1 VSGLSRRTFLQSN
14 AVLLAALGV
23 PAALPAAAE
32 ARPSTD
38 LARYRP
44 VTVSSTA
51 YAPTPA
57 WFAVDGLAET
67 GVKGSGWRAGT
78 GDPQWIAVDLQAAC
92 RIESVVL
99 VFEATAADPVFT
111 PASGINPFLNTTGWE
126 VLSSS
131 AVAFSIDVSA
141 DGHTWQTVHDTTGS
155 PGGRV
160 EVTLPKP
167 VTARWVRL
175 TARQQA
181 NANPLGVNAFE
192 VYGQADHPRPDATGW
207 TDWGRHTTRPPALE
221 TAADG
226 TVALESGWTL
236 TMDSRLPSADGSAL
250 ARAGVDTSTWL
261 PATVPGTVHTSLVEQ
276 GKLPEPTSGFGNMRA
291 PEALSRHSW
300 WYRREFALP
309 RGFDAGRR
317 VWLEFDG
324 IDHHAE
330 VWVDGTAVGSLTHP
344 VARAA
349 FDVTTALRGQD
360 AHALAVRIDPMPHPG
375 NPGDKGPDGV
385 STLNSNAEQQ
395 DLPGY
400 ISISGWDWM
409 PGVRD
414 RGAGIWNHVRLRST
428 GDAVLGEPR
437 VDTRLPNLPDT
448 SVAEV
453 TLVVP
458 VRNASS
464 TARTVTVAA
473 ELAGAR
479 VGRRVDLAAGAA
491 LDVTFSPATDPALRL
506 RRPELWWPNGYGDP
520 KLHPLT
526 TTVSVGSQVS
536 DRRTVH
542 VGLRQFGYT
551 ATQPIVID
559 PATDHSPPQTV
570 EVDRTT
576 ARYLRVQGGKR
587 ATGYGISLWTLSVVD
602 GSGPDLAQGKT
613 ATASSEDNGN
623 DKAANAVDGRD
634 DTRWSSGY
642 SDNQWIQVDLGA
654 AVAFDR
660 VVLTW
665 ETAYALTFTVQVSD
679 DGATWRD
686 LEKVSNSGTP
696 LQISVNGVRVLAKGG
711 NWGFDELLRRVLP
724 HRMADAVALH
734 RDMNFT
740 MIRNWVG
747 SSNREEFFAACDENG
762 ILVWNDFWAGDAIFP
777 PDTDVFLTIATDTVV
792 RYRHHPS
799 IVVWCATNESD
810 PPAAMDAGLRKMLA
824 TQQPELWYQGNS
836 AGGVV
841 TGHGP
846 YSWIDPARYFDGD
859 TYSIGSY
866 GFHSEIGLPTV
877 PVAESMRRLAG
888 DHPSW
893 PIGDVWFHHDWSTR
907 GGQNPDTYR
916 GAIEDRFGPGTSLD
930 DFCAKA
936 QLVNYESVR
945 AIFEAYNAALWDD
958 ASGVLLWMSHP
969 AHHSTV
975 WQTYDYDL
983 DTNGSFHGARKG
995 CEPLHV
1001 QARLS
1006 DWQVHAVNQ
1015 TARNL
1020 DGATVHAELAD
1031 LRGRSLATPVTAPVS
1046 VPASSVTA
1054 AFTVP
1059 FTAAL
1064 PALHLLRLRL
1074 VGRDGTELSRN
1085 VYWRYRT
1092 PADARE
1098 LTRTPADVT
1107 LHAGPVRRVGDRGE
1121 AVVTV
1126 RNTGLVVTAGA
1137 RVSARDART
1146 DTRVLPLRC
1155 SENYLW
1161 LLPGETAAVT
1171 VSWPSHALASGRPRF
1186 VVEGLNVP
1194 RRTS

>member
-1 VSGLSRRTFLQSN
+1 VSDVSRRRFLQSN
-14 AVLLAALGV
+14 AVLLAGLGI
-23 PAALPAAAE
+23 PAALPGPAE
-32 ARPSTD
+32 ASPPATD

-44 VTVSSTA
+44 VSVSSTA

-67 GVKGSGWRAGT
+67 GVRGSGWRAGA
-78 GDPQWIAVDLQAAC
+78 GAPQWLAVDLQAPC
-92 RIESVVL
+92 TIESVVL
-99 VFEATAADPVFT
+99 VFEATAADPAFT
-111 PASGINPFLNTTGWE
+111 PASGINPFLDTTGWE

-131 AVAFSIDVSA
+131 AVAFTLDVSA
-141 DGHTWQTVHDTTGS
+141 DGRTWQTVHAATDS

-160 EVTLPKP
+160 EITLGKP

-175 TARQQA
+175 SATEQA

-192 VYGQADHPRPDATGW
+192 VYGRTDRPRPAGTGW
-207 TDWGRHTTRPPALE
+207 TDWGHHPGRPPALT
-221 TAADG
+221 TADDG
-226 TVALESGWTL
+226 TVPLESGWAL
-236 TMDSRLPSADGSAL
+236 TMDSRVSADGPAL
-250 ARAGVDTSTWL
+250 ARAGADTSAWL

-324 IDHHAE
+324 VDHHAQA
-330 VWVDGTAVGSLTHP
+330 WVNGVSAGELTHP

-349 FDVTTALRGQD
+349 FDITAALHGHD
-360 AHALAVRIDPMPHPG
+360 THALAVRIDPMPHPG

-385 STLNSNAEQQ
+385 STLNSNAEQK

-437 VDTRLPNLPDT
+437 VDTKLPNLPDT
-448 SVAEV
+448 TVAEV
-453 TLVVP
+453 TVVVP
-458 VRNASS
+458 VRNASAGTLS
-464 TARTVTVAA
+464 VTVAI
-473 ELAGAR
+473 ELAGVRAA
-479 VGRRVDLAAGAA
+479 RRVDVAAGASA
-491 LDVTFSPATDPALRL
+491 DVTFSPATDPALRL
-506 RRPELWWPNGYGDP
+506 SRPELWWPNGYGEP

-526 TTVSVGSQVS
+526 TTATVDGRVS
-536 DRRTVH
+536 DRRTVRT
-542 VGLRQFGYT
+542 GLRQFGYT
-551 ATQPIVID
+551 ATQPIVVD

-570 EVDRTT
+570 EFDRTT
-576 ARYLRVQGGKR
+576 ARHVRVQGGKR

-602 GSGPDLAQGKT
+602 GAGPDLARAKT
-613 ATASSEDNGN
+613 ATASSEDNAN
-623 DKAANAVDGRD
+623 DTAPNAVDGRD

-642 SDNQWIQVDLGA
+642 SDGQWIQVDLGA
-654 AVAFDR
+654 PTAFDR

-679 DGATWRD
+679 DGGTWRD
-686 LEKVSNSGTP
+686 VKQVSNAGTP
-696 LQISVNGVRVLAKGG
+696 LQISVNGVRVFAKGG

-724 HRMADAVALH
+724 DRMADTVELH

-777 PDTDVFLTIATDTVV
+777 PDNNVFLTIAADTVV

-799 IVVWCATNESD
+799 IAVWCATNESD
-810 PPAAMDAGLRKMLA
+810 PPAAMDAGLRALLA
-824 TQQPELWYQGNS
+824 REQPELWYQGNS

-866 GFHSEIGLPTV
+866 GFHTEIGLPTV
-877 PVAESMRRLAG
+877 PVAESMRHLAG
-888 DHPSW
+888 DQPAW
-893 PIGDVWFHHDWSTR
+893 PIGPVWFNHDWCTR

-916 GAIEDRFGPGTSLD
+916 AAIEDRFGTASSLE

-936 QLVNYESVR
+936 QLVNYESMR
-945 AIFEAYNAALWDD
+945 AIFEAYNAALWND

-1015 TARNL
+1015 TARPL
-1020 DGATVHAELAD
+1020 DGATVHAELLD
-1031 LRGRSLATPVTAPVS
+1031 LRGRSLGAPLTAPVS
-1046 VPASSVTA
+1046 VPASSVSA

-1064 PALHLLRLRL
+1064 PPLHLLRLRL
-1074 VGRDGTELSRN
+1074 VGHDGAELSRN

-1098 LTRTPADVT
+1098 LARTTTDVDLRTGPA
-1107 LHAGPVRRVGDRGE
+1107 RRTGDRSE
-1121 AVVTV
+1121 VVVTV
-1126 RNTGLVVTAGA
+1126 RNTGRAVAAGV
-1137 RVSARDART
+1137 RLSARDART
-1146 DTRVLPLRC
+1146 DQRVLPLRC

-1161 LLPGETAAVT
+1161 LLPGETAEVT
-1171 VSWPSHALASGRPRF
+1171 VSWPSRALSSGWPRL
-1186 VVEGLNVP
+1186 VAEGLNLP
-1194 RRTS
+1194 RRTT

>member
-1 VSGLSRRTFLQSN
+1 MSDVSRRRFLQSN
-14 AVLLAALGV
+14 AVLLAGLGL
-23 PAALPAAAE
+23 PAALPEPAGAQETA
-32 ARPSTD
+32 TD

-44 VTVSSTA
+44 VSVSSTA

-67 GVKGSGWRAGT
+67 GVRGSGWRAGG
-78 GDPQWIAVDLQAAC
+78 GDPQWLAVDLQAPC
-92 RIESVVL
+92 TVESVVL
-99 VFEATAADPVFT
+99 VFEATATDPAFV
-111 PASGINPFLNTTGWE
+111 PAPGINPFLDTTGWE

-131 AVAFSIDVSA
+131 AVAFGLDVST
-141 DGHTWQTVHDTTGS
+141 DGRAWRTVHEATGS

-160 EVTLPKP
+160 AVTLDQP

-175 TARQQA
+175 TAKQQA

-192 VYGQADHPRPDATGW
+192 VYGRAAHPRPPATGW
-207 TDWGRHTTRPPALE
+207 TDWGNHPRAAPALV
-221 TAADG
+221 TADDG
-226 TVALESGWTL
+226 TVALESGWAL
-236 TMDSRLPSADGSAL
+236 TMDSRVTADGPAL

-276 GKLPEPTSGFGNMRA
+276 GKLPEPTAGFGNMRA

-300 WYRREFALP
+300 WYRREFTLP
-309 RGFDAGRR
+309 HGFDASRR

-330 VWVDGTAVGSLTHP
+330 VWVDGTRAGSLTHP

-349 FDVTTALRGQD
+349 FDVTAALRGHGE
-360 AHALAVRIDPMPHPG
+360 HALAVRIDPMPHPG

-385 STLNSNAEQQ
+385 STLNSNAEQK

-428 GDAVLGEPR
+428 GDVVLGEPR

-453 TLVVP
+453 TVVVP
-458 VRNASS
+458 VRNAS
-464 TARTVTVAA
+464 AVACAVTVTG

-479 VGRRVDLAAGAA
+479 VSRRVDLAGGASA
-491 LDVTFSPATDPALRL
+491 DVTFSPATDPALRL
-506 RRPELWWPNGYGDP
+506 RRPELWWPNGYGEA
-520 KLHPLT
+520 KLHPLVT
-526 TTVSVGSQVS
+526 TAVVDGRVS
-536 DRRTVH
+536 DRRTVRT
-542 VGLRQFGYT
+542 GLRQFGYT
-551 ATQPIVID
+551 ATQPIVVD
-559 PATDHSPPQTV
+559 PATGHSPPQTV
-570 EVDRTT
+570 EFDRTT
-576 ARYLRVQGGKR
+576 ARYVRIQGGKR

-602 GSGPDLAQGKT
+602 GTGPDLAQGKT

-623 DKAANAVDGRD
+623 DTAPNAVDGRD

-654 AVAFDR
+654 QTAFDR

-679 DGATWRD
+679 DGSAWRD
-686 LEKVSNSGTP
+686 VKQVSNAGTP
-696 LQISVNGVRVLAKGG
+696 LQISVNGVRVFAKGG

-724 HRMADAVALH
+724 HRMADTVALH

-777 PDTDVFLTIATDTVV
+777 PDNDVFLTIAADTVV

-799 IVVWCATNESD
+799 IAVWCATNESD
-810 PPAAMDAGLRKMLA
+810 PPAAMDAGLRALLA
-824 TQQPELWYQGNS
+824 RAQPELWYQGNS

-846 YSWIDPARYFDGD
+846 YSWIDPVRYFDGD

-866 GFHSEIGLPTV
+866 GFHTEIGLPTV
-877 PVAESMRRLAG
+877 PVAESMRSLA
-888 DHPSW
+888 DDQPAW
-893 PIGDVWFHHDWSTR
+893 PIGTVWFHHDWCTR
-907 GGQNPDTYR
+907 GGQDPDTYR
-916 GAIEDRFGPGTSLD
+916 AAIEDRFGTATSLE

-936 QLVNYESVR
+936 QLVNYESMR

-995 CEPLHV
+995 CEPLHI

-1015 TARNL
+1015 TAHAL
-1020 DGATVHAELAD
+1020 DGATVHAELTD
-1031 LRGRSLATPVTAPVS
+1031 LRGRSLGVPMSTPVS
-1046 VPASSVTA
+1046 VPASSVAA

-1059 FTAAL
+1059 FGTAL

-1074 VGRDGTELSRN
+1074 VAHDGTELSRN

-1098 LTRTPADVT
+1098 LTRTATDIT
-1107 LHAGPVRRVGDRGE
+1107 LHASPVHHDGDRDE

-1126 RNTGLVVTAGA
+1126 RNTGRVVTAGL
-1137 RVSARDART
+1137 RVSAVDGASGR
-1146 DTRVLPLRC
+1146 RVLPLR
-1155 SENYLW
+1155 SSDNYLW
-1161 LLPGETAAVT
+1161 LLPGETTAVT
-1171 VSWPSHALASGRPRF
+1171 VSWPRRALSSGRPRF

-1194 RRTS
+1194 RRTT

>member
-1 VSGLSRRTFLQSN
+1 MSDVSRRTFLQSN
-14 AVLLAALGV
+14 AVLLAGLGITT
-23 PAALPAAAE
+23 ASAGE
-32 ARPSTD
+32 AGADPVRPQATD

-44 VTVSSTA
+44 VTASSTA

-67 GVKGSGWRAGT
+67 GVRGSGWRAGG
-78 GDPQWIAVDLQAAC
+78 GDPQWIAVDLQAPC
-92 RIESVVL
+92 TISSVVL
-99 VFEATAADPVFT
+99 VFEATAADPPFT
-111 PASGINPFLNTTGWE
+111 PASGINPFLDTTGWE
-126 VLSSS
+126 VLSSC
-131 AVAFSIDVSA
+131 AVAFSLDISA
-141 DGHTWQTVHDTTGS
+141 DGRTWRTVHEASDS

-160 EVTLPKP
+160 EVKLDPP
-167 VTARWVRL
+167 VKARWVRL
-175 TARQQA
+175 TGKQQA
-181 NANPLGVNAFE
+181 NANPLGVNGFE
-192 VYGQADHPRPDATGW
+192 VYGHADWPRPPATGW
-207 TDWGRHTTRPPALE
+207 TDWGRHYSPPPPLE
-221 TAADG
+221 RADDG
-226 TVALESGWTL
+226 TVPLESGWSL
-236 TMDSRLPSADGSAL
+236 TMDSRVPGDNGSAL
-250 ARAGVDTSTWL
+250 AQSGVDTSDWL
-261 PATVPGTVHTSLVEQ
+261 PATVPGTVHTALVAE
-276 GKLPEPTSGFGNMRA
+276 GKLPEPTVGLGNMRA

-300 WYRREFALP
+300 WYRREFTFP
-309 RGFDAGRR
+309 RGFETRRR

-330 VWVDGTAVGSLTHP
+330 VWVDGKSAGTLTHP

-349 FDVTTALRGQD
+349 FDITEAVQEKEK
-360 AHALAVRIDPMPHPG
+360 HAVAVRIDPMPHPG

-385 STLNSNAEQQ
+385 STLNSNAEQK

-428 GDAVLGEPR
+428 GDIVLGEPR
-437 VDTRLPNLPDT
+437 VDTKVPDL

-458 VRNASS
+458 VRNVSS
-464 TARTVTVAA
+464 AARTVTVSA

-479 VGRRVDLAAGAA
+479 VSRTVDLAAGAA
-491 LDVTFSPATDPALRL
+491 AEVTFLPGQNPSLRI
-506 RRPELWWPNGYGDP
+506 RNPELWWPNGYGEA
-520 KLHPLT
+520 KLHSLT
-526 TTVSVGSQVS
+526 TAATVDGQLS
-536 DRRTVH
+536 DRRTVRA
-542 VGLRQFGYT
+542 GLRQFGY
-551 ATQPIVID
+551 ASSQPVLVD
-559 PATDHSPPQTV
+559 PKTSHSAPQTV
-570 EVDRTT
+570 HFDRTT
-576 ARYLRVQGGKR
+576 ARYVRIQGGKR
-587 ATGYGISLWTLSVVD
+587 ATGYGISLWTLSIAD
-602 GSGPDLAQGKT
+602 NDGPDLAQGKT
-613 ATASSEDNGN
+613 ATASSQDLVFNPPG
-623 DKAANAVDGRD
+623 NAVDGRD
-634 DTRWSSGY
+634 NTRWSSNY
-642 SDNQWIQVDLGA
+642 TDNQWIQVDLGA
-654 AVAFDR
+654 PVAFDR

-665 ETAYALTFTVQVSD
+665 ETAYALTFTVQVSA
-679 DGATWRD
+679 DGAKWTD
-686 LEKVSNSGTP
+686 VKHVSNSGIP
-696 LQISVNGVRVLAKGG
+696 LQISVNGVRVFCKGG

-724 HRMADAVALH
+724 NRMNDTVALH

-762 ILVWNDFWAGDAIFP
+762 ILVWNDFWAGDALFP
-777 PDTDVFLTIATDTVV
+777 PDTKVFLEIAADTVV

-810 PPAAMDAGLRKMLA
+810 PPADMDAGLRKLLGEL
-824 TQQPELWYQGNS
+824 QPELWYQGNS
-836 AGGVV
+836 AGGVA

-846 YSWIDPARYFDGD
+846 YSWIDPKRYFDGE

-888 DHPSW
+888 DQPSW
-893 PIGDVWFHHDWSTR
+893 PIGPAWFHHDWCTR
-907 GGQNPDTYR
+907 GGQDPETYR
-916 GAIEDRFGPGTSLD
+916 AAIEDRYGAGTSLD

-936 QLVNYESVR
+936 QLVNYESMR

-995 CEPLHV
+995 CEPVHV

-1015 TARNL
+1015 TAQQV
-1020 DGATVHAELAD
+1020 DATVHAELFD
-1031 LRGRSLATPVTAPVS
+1031 VRGRPLGPPVTAPVS
-1046 VPASSVTA
+1046 VAASSVTA
-1054 AFTVP
+1054 SFPVP
-1059 FTAAL
+1059 FTDQL

-1074 VGRDGTELSRN
+1074 TTGDRELSRN

-1098 LTRTPADVT
+1098 LPKTRTDVW
-1107 LHAGPVRRVGDRGE
+1107 LRPGPVRREGDRDT
-1121 AVVTV
+1121 AVVTM
-1126 RNTGLVVTAGA
+1126 RNTGRFATAGA
-1137 RVSARDART
+1137 RLSARDAWT
-1146 DTRVLPLRC
+1146 DERILPLQC

-1161 LLPGETAAVT
+1161 LLPGETATVT
-1171 VSWPSHALASGRPRF
+1171 VSWPSRALRSRRPRF
-1186 VVEGLNVP
+1186 VVEGLNLP
-1194 RRTS
+1194 RRTT